1 MTPLIVATA
10 LSLLALDATPAS
22 STQATTVAPAQVSA
36 PTKAVTNGA
45 DDPDR
50 VICHKEAMTGS
61 RFEKRICMTRAQWD
75 EQQRQTADFERRLG
89 EHPNAPMSGGLSG
102 N

>member
-1 MTPLIVATA
+1 MTPLLVATA
-10 LSLLALDATPAS
+10 LSLIALDATPAS
-22 STQATTVAPAQVSA
+22 TAPPTTVAPATVTSTKSA
-36 PTKAVTNGA
+36 ANGA

-50 VICHKEAMTGS
+50 VICHKEAITGS
-61 RFEKRICMTRAQWD
+61 RFEKRVCMTKVQWD
-75 EQQRQTADFERRLG
+75 EQQRQTEDFERRLG